1 MCSYFVC
8 IWCQSEGRSTP
19 ESCEPPSDQSTN
31 GLAQQQRPKETNDGT
46 DHKVTVSPAADP
58 KPPKTEKFSPTSSEH
73 TGDMEEDKKQ
83 DDTPHV
89 EVSVDASKNPDYN
102 FPQDEPVPEDLP
114 EVEVEEVFTT
124 SMPPMKTGSKV
135 KSQ

>member
-1 MCSYFVC
+1 M
-8 IWCQSEGRSTP
+8 
-19 ESCEPPSDQSTN
+19 
-31 GLAQQQRPKETNDGT
+31 
-46 DHKVTVSPAADP
+46 SPAAEP
-58 KPPKTEKFSPTSSEH
+58 KPPKTEKFGPPSSEQ

-114 EVEVEEVFTT
+114 EVEVEEVFTM